1 MAGIL
6 RRGTCG
12 GSRSSESQ
20 DTRTYVP
27 PTFAEATDVS
37 EEIRERRADVGT
49 VSYTHLTLPTLLR
62 V

>member
-37 EEIRERRADVGT
+37 EEIRERRADV
-49 VSYTHLTLPTLLR
+49 
-62 V
+62 